1 MTPRRDN
8 DPHYRGA
15 IQIPFHFAGFGR
27 ICAAKEKRGPSHSVH
42 RSILALDLDRR
53 YSESEINEALR
64 PWSEKYGGSFGLD
77 HVTLRRFLID
87 EKYLVRDLAGPAYV
101 LNTSEPPTSYD
112 EAIKELDLDSLFDE
126 ARRSREE
133 RKRKYTQSADR

>member
-1 MTPRRDN
+1 MIHITEAQFKSRFISLVLGGSALPKKNEDR
-8 DPHYRGA
+8 H
-15 IQIPFHFAGFGR
+15 ILFI
-27 ICAAKEKRGPSHSVH
+27 S
-42 RSILALDLDRR
+42 SILALDLDRR

-87 EKYLVRDLAGPAYV
+87 EKYLVRDLAGPSYV